1 MITLSASI
9 GSEVRTALFSDCQ
22 KYRYRLEIIW
32 DQSSCLLV
40 VIGLNPSTATHLEDD
55 PTLKRVK
62 SFARSFGCGGVR
74 MLNAFA
80 WRSTSPLALFQV
92 PDPVGPDN
100 TIDFLMANRTAVTV
114 AAWGVNIQKKPWKHW
129 YRGHDIAAAMPGL
142 MCLRKTPSG
151 HPEHPLYLPPDL
163 IPVAFS
169 YEEAA

>member
-9 GSEVRTALFSDCQ
+9 GNEVRTALFSDCQ
-22 KYRYRLEIIW
+22 KYRYRLEIVW
-32 DQSSCLLV
+32 DTTSCLLV

-92 PDPVGPDN
+92 ADPVGPDN
-100 TIDFLMANRTAVTV
+100 TLEFLRENRTAVTV
-114 AAWGVNIQKKPWKHW
+114 AAWGANIQKKPWRHW
-129 YRGHDIAAAMPGL
+129 YRGHDITKVMPGL
-142 MCLRKTPSG
+142 MCFRKTTDG
-151 HPEHPLYLPPDL
+151 HPEHPLYLPGDL
-163 IPVAFS
+163 TPVAFS